1 MLGIVVVVVLLFLV
15 AGAIVAAVVSRS
27 KQTESDESSAPVTP
41 EHKTHIPQPVVVD
54 FHVKGAVASTVYE
67 VPLGNAPAGDHLVEI
82 LSAAAVEY
90 VRGKQADGL
99 PLDDVGTI
107 DVYAMRGATP
117 EQIGTVELPSVGI
130 LPEPLAVSQSPIGS
144 GDPIA
149 SVAEVVADSGVAAP
163 SGGEG
168 GLESVAS
175 FVRLT
180 GPIEA
185 RLQSIGVDPSS
196 MALRD
201 LVIGLMQ
208 VGGYEVQV
216 GRPGFRS
223 GGLAEAEVY
232 RTVKAGRSSTIVV
245 LPHSDG
251 DYPEVEENH
260 ISELAVAASQIDTD
274 QLILVTDKYGPYSM
288 YERERRTNKLVF
300 VTRERLQAFVDS
312 FGLG

>member
-1 MLGIVVVVVLLFLV
+1 
-15 AGAIVAAVVSRS
+15 
-27 KQTESDESSAPVTP
+27 
-41 EHKTHIPQPVVVD
+41 
-54 FHVKGAVASTVYE
+54 
-67 VPLGNAPAGDHLVEI
+67 
-82 LSAAAVEY
+82 
-90 VRGKQADGL
+90 
-99 PLDDVGTI
+99 
-107 DVYAMRGATP
+107 
-117 EQIGTVELPSVGI
+117 
-130 LPEPLAVSQSPIGS
+130 
-144 GDPIA
+144 
-149 SVAEVVADSGVAAP
+149 
-163 SGGEG
+163 
-168 GLESVAS
+168 
-175 FVRLT
+175 
-180 GPIEA
+180 
-185 RLQSIGVDPSS
+185 